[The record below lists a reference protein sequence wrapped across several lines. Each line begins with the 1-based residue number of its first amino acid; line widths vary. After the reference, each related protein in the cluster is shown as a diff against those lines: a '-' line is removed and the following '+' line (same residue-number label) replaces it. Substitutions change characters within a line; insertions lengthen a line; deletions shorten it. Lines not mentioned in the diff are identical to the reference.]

1 MCSRHAEG
9 SLCIFDF
16 CDRPPSDLQGFWPR
30 PHIPVLPVSQPFT
43 PYILFKIP
51 PPLSFHRMIAL
62 AFCTLSAKFSA
73 YLRLCVC
80 LLALL
85 EGNHLPTPNWE
96 QSLNNTDSVPFTS
109 GDLKSGCV

>member
-1 MCSRHAEG
+1 MTSATVRQVICKAAGRVLTSR
-9 SLCIFDF
+9 SFL
-16 CDRPPSDLQGFWPR
+16 L
-30 PHIPVLPVSQPFT
+30 SQPFT

-51 PPLSFHRMIAL
+51 PPHSFHRMIAL

-85 EGNHLPTPNWE
+85 EGNHPPTPNWE